1 MKKWIKG
8 FGIGLLA
15 LGLAA
20 CSGTADMKPGTDE
33 SKKSDLTVGEVFEKA
48 QAASEKLESMQ
59 TSMDIAQKI
68 SAPDLGLD
76 MDSKIKIDMDL
87 VQEPLEMHQK
97 MEMDMGDEGIGSMEL
112 YMTKEGFFMQEPES
126 KTWMKLP
133 KELSEEVMN
142 SASAGA
148 DPTLDLE
155 PLEEFIEDFTFE
167 QNDDAYIL
175 KLIADG
181 EKFNAL
187 VQDQLS
193 EIEGFAEVGAEAL
206 EGMKIHQLDYEIYID
221 KKTFDTTHFNV
232 EMDMEMENDESLIR
246 ITQDIKTKVNAINEL
261 KEIKVPQEILD
272 SAVEQ

>member
-175 KLIADG
+175 KLTADG
-181 EKFNAL
+181 EKFNSL

-193 EIEGFAEVGAEAL
+193 EIKGFAEVGAEAL